1 MLHLILTIKIVGYDN
16 NIDNEMGVTFKNSRI
31 Y

>member
-1 MLHLILTIKIVGYDN
+1 MLHPILIIKIVDDDY